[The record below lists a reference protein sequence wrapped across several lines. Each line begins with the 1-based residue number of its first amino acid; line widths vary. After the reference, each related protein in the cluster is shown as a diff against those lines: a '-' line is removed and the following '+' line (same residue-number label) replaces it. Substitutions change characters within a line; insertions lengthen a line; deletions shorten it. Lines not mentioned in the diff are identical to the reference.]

1 MVRWMSEAGLRR
13 QEVTSLHISDI
24 QAIKHSETLN
34 YDKDVTLIPIV
45 VSRGTKFGKPRVV
58 EVEASLIVETLN
70 FIEVERTEFPNHHKV
85 KTVFVSA
92 SVGEG
97 LGEIKPGSITNL
109 IRQYEHVYADATPH
123 ALRRFAISRRA
134 TLLYRIERLKTKN
147 NEKYKI
153 DELAILMKL
162 RVFSG
167 HESADTTLKYYM
179 DLAKVI
185 SLDEKEISVLE
196 ARRNELFNELSEINS
211 QIKASQNSDIL
222 I

>member
-1 MVRWMSEAGLRR
+1 
-13 QEVTSLHISDI
+13 
-24 QAIKHSETLN
+24 
-34 YDKDVTLIPIV
+34 
-45 VSRGTKFGKPRVV
+45 
-58 EVEASLIVETLN
+58 
-70 FIEVERTEFPNHHKV
+70 
-85 KTVFVSA
+85 
-92 SVGEG
+92 
-97 LGEIKPGSITNL
+97 
-109 IRQYEHVYADATPH
+109 
-123 ALRRFAISRRA
+123 
-134 TLLYRIERLKTKN
+134 
-147 NEKYKI
+147 
-153 DELAILMKL
+153 MKL